1 LILFLVV
8 AFLSQLNMMAIYDT
22 DDWQWQQIL
31 LPSAQTN
38 SEDNPASCSMDTG
51 APSMRVKQ
59 PERKGRGVK
68 IPGATK

>member
-1 LILFLVV
+1 MV
-8 AFLSQLNMMAIYDT
+8 AIYEM

-38 SEDNPASCSMDTG
+38 SEDNTASCSMDTG

-59 PERKGRGVK
+59 PEHKGRVVQ
-68 IPGATK
+68 IPGATRYEGMLIRP

>member
-1 LILFLVV
+1 MV
-8 AFLSQLNMMAIYDT
+8 AIYEM

-38 SEDNPASCSMDTG
+38 SEDNPPSCSMDTA
-51 APSMRVKQ
+51 APSLQVKQ
-59 PERKGRGVK
+59 PERKGWGVQ